1 MQRKD
6 WLLAVAIS
14 AVFAMLLSF
23 SFSMAQTEKPKIAPI
38 CKQCHKPDEKILRG
52 TLGAV
57 SAKAETIQIQVGP
70 AAWLVKFDDQTKVV
84 GAESLPKIP
93 KEKEIAITLA
103 EKEGAL
109 YAVSVSVK
117 QPAKVPEEKLIKT
130 DELSK
135 LIAEKA
141 DFALIDSRPGPRYHE
156 GHIPGAIL
164 IYDADFEKNTDK
176 LPKEK
181 DKLIVFYCGGVT

>member
-1 MQRKD
+1 MVRRTA
-6 WLLAVAIS
+6 LLVSILAVVIS
-14 AVFAMLLSF
+14 VLISSSIAS
-23 SFSMAQTEKPKIAPI
+23 EKPKIAPI
-38 CKQCHKPDEKILRG
+38 CKQCHMPDEKVLRG

-57 SAKAETIQIQVGP
+57 SQKAETIQIQVGP
-70 AAWLVKFDDQTKVV
+70 AAWLVKFDDETKVV

-103 EKEGAL
+103 EKEGEL

-117 QPAKVPEEKLIKT
+117 QPAKVPEEKLIKI
-130 DELSK
+130 DALSK

-141 DFALIDSRPGPRYHE
+141 DFVLVDSRPGPRYHE
-156 GHIPGAIL
+156 GHIPGAIP
-164 IYDADFEKNTDK
+164 IYDADFDKNIDK

-181 DKLIVFYCGGVT
+181 DKLIVFYCGGTT